1 MPVTMKQVR
10 AALDPE
16 EPDYA
21 KAAKLGPQALPHLEK
36 LIAGKDPGLASKAA
50 SLTGMIGDEKAA
62 RVLEKA
68 AKHKDVRV
76 RVAAAHSAQ
85 HLPAAEASRILSALL
100 GDKDV
105 GVQKVALKSVPH
117 GVEVD
122 PKLRSSVESLTK
134 KQAHPGIQDLSKE
147 VLARLSR

>member
-36 LIAGKDPGLASKAA
+36 LIARDDPGLASKAA
-50 SLTGMIGDEKAA
+50 SLAGMIGDEKAA

-68 AKHKDVRV
+68 ARHRDVRV

-85 HLPAAEASRILSALL
+85 HLPAPDASRILSRLMA
-100 GDKDV
+100 DKDV
-105 GVQKVALKSVPH
+105 GVQKVALKAVPR
-117 GVEVD
+117 GRKVD
-122 PKLRSSVESLTK
+122 PGLRSSVETLTK
-134 KQAHPGIQDLSKE
+134 PQADPAIRDLSKE
-147 VLARLSR
+147 VLARLRR

>member
-16 EPDYA
+16 EPDYE

-68 AKHKDVRV
+68 AKHRDVRV

-85 HLPAAEASRILSALL
+85 HLPAPDASRILSKLMA
-100 GDKDV
+100 DKDV
-105 GVQKVALKSVPH
+105 GVQKVALKSVPR
-117 GVEVD
+117 GELD
-122 PKLRSSVESLTK
+122 PELRSSVETLTK
-134 KQAHPGIQDLSKE
+134 KKAHPGIQNLSKE
-147 VLARLSR
+147 VLARSR